1 MIHSSRLFVLALFR
15 LPMSPQPDS
24 GVKICCFSN
33 AFCTM
38 QLESDSQTLA
48 N

>member
-1 MIHSSRLFVLALFR
+1 MINSSRLFVLALFK

-24 GVKICCFSN
+24 GVKICCFPN
-33 AFCTM
+33 AVCPM
-38 QLESDSQTLA
+38 QIESDSQTLA